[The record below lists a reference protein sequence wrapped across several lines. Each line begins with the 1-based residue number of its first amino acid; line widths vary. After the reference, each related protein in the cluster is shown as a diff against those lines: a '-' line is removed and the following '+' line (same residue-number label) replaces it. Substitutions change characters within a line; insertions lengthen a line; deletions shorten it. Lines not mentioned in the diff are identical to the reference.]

1 MADDK
6 KSLGRPARKAIV
18 DVSIIGDDRIKVL
31 REKAAKKVQL
41 EREKAAE
48 DQLLAQFEA
57 EERQAGGL
65 DEPMVEITID
75 LAPYADRLMID
86 GVIYFQGRTLKVR
99 ENTAAVIAEMA
110 HNTWRH
116 QSQIDGKSENF
127 YRQTRGQAVTPAGV
141 VSNILRA

>member
-6 KSLGRPARKAIV
+6 KPARPTRKAIV
-18 DVSIIGDDRIKVL
+18 DTSIIGEERVKAL
-31 REKAAKKVQL
+31 REKAAKKVEL
-41 EREKAAE
+41 ERQQAAE
-48 DQLLAQFEA
+48 AQLLAQFEA

-99 ENTAAVIAEMA
+99 ESTAAVIAEMA